1 MSNFGELQTNHTPAF
16 VRQFCTQKFMGCTAI
31 LDQIILGGVEL
42 SEAAAKAMADRG
54 ATVQGNVLV
63 ASVTERLKAIEM
75 YGKFGPGIRTDHRID
90 DGPPRRSVVLMPPW
104 DSEKV
109 EEAEYEDVTPAQ
121 GALPSGTGDE
131 AE

>member
-31 LDQIILGGVEL
+31 LDQIILGGVKLE
-42 SEAAAKAMADRG
+42 EAAAIAMAKRG
-54 ATVQGNVLV
+54 AVVQGDVLV
-63 ASVTERLKAIEM
+63 ASISERMKAIEM

-90 DGPPRRSVVLMPPW
+90 DGPPRRSVVAMPPW
-104 DSEKV
+104 DDPPQ
-109 EEAEYEDVTPAQ
+109 EAEFEDVTSQ
-121 GALPSGTGDE
+121 GALPSGRGDD